1 MSTTAIDTKGDA
13 ENFNGE
19 GVQAWMVE
27 YLARALNVGAATIDV
42 DAELE
47 RLGLNSALVVSML
60 GDLEDW
66 LGLELPPAVMF
77 DYPTIR
83 TLSVHLAELKSAQQ
97 R

>member
-1 MSTTAIDTKGDA
+1 MSTTAIDTKGDVATPVSA
-13 ENFNGE
+13 ERIQDWI
-19 GVQAWMVE
+19 VA
-27 YLARALNVGAATIDV
+27 YLARVLNVEGATIAV

-47 RLGLNSALVVSML
+47 RLGLNSALVVSMM

-83 TLSVHLAELKSAQQ
+83 TLSAHLATMKGA
-97 R
+97 